1 MASINKNFDSVGGFS
16 VSDKTLINETFDV
29 KNANSLE
36 IKNNFYT
43 DSNTSNYILRGINT
57 GILQL
62 DNVGTQIPLRDSTVS
77 FVTGHILGVNP
88 AGTVFSGKLETSVYC
103 NGVGTT
109 TILSSMLTIIKD
121 DIPVGESWG
130 IEPFGGTNQFSYS
143 TTRAGTTQNIKWAV
157 STQVVSIDWA

>member
-29 KNANSLE
+29 QNANSLE
-36 IKNNFYT
+36 IKNSFYA

-62 DNVGTQIPLRDSTVS
+62 DNVGTQIPLRNSTVS

-88 AGTVFSGKLETSVYC
+88 AGTAVFC

-121 DIPVGESWG
+121 DIPEGETWE

-157 STQVVSIDWA
+157 STQVISIDWA